1 MWGILLIALANG
13 NLVLYL
19 NEAGKPRNTVKRIRI
34 IRMVML
40 SVAVFGTAVD
50 GIKDFIQ
57 GESWLG
63 SCILV
68 IFEMV
73 LLVPLAV
80 EFVRDFI
87 KKKK

>member
-1 MWGILLIALANG
+1 
-13 NLVLYL
+13 
-19 NEAGKPRNTVKRIRI
+19 
-34 IRMVML
+34 MVML
-40 SVAVFGTAVD
+40 SVAVFGTAAD